1 MSKLLNEMYEEV
13 EREQINDKL
22 KEFVDGLSEE
32 EKGRLKKIV
41 NLSEDEPEEEPEEEL
56 EEEPAEAPE
65 ENTKEVTP
73 SEELVDEIIYND
85 MKRTEAFRSSKET
98 RHKSSADDQIDILD
112 LNDL

>member
-41 NLSEDEPEEEPEEEL
+41 NLSEDEPEEEEPEEEEPE
-56 EEEPAEAPE
+56 EEEPE
-65 ENTKEVTP
+65 E
-73 SEELVDEIIYND
+73 EE
-85 MKRTEAFRSSKET
+85 
-98 RHKSSADDQIDILD
+98 
-112 LNDL
+112 

>member
-41 NLSEDEPEEEPEEEL
+41 NLSEDEPEEEEEPEDEPEEEPEDEP
-56 EEEPAEAPE
+56 EEE
-65 ENTKEVTP
+65 
-73 SEELVDEIIYND
+73 
-85 MKRTEAFRSSKET
+85 
-98 RHKSSADDQIDILD
+98 
-112 LNDL
+112 

>member
-41 NLSEDEPEEEPEEEL
+41 NLSEDEPEEEPEEEPEDESEDEP
-56 EEEPAEAPE
+56 EEEE
-65 ENTKEVTP
+65 E
-73 SEELVDEIIYND
+73 
-85 MKRTEAFRSSKET
+85 
-98 RHKSSADDQIDILD
+98 
-112 LNDL
+112 

>member
-41 NLSEDEPEEEPEEEL
+41 NLSEDELEEEPEDEP
-56 EEEPAEAPE
+56 EEESEDEPE
-65 ENTKEVTP
+65 EE
-73 SEELVDEIIYND
+73 
-85 MKRTEAFRSSKET
+85 
-98 RHKSSADDQIDILD
+98 
-112 LNDL
+112 

>member
-41 NLSEDEPEEEPEEEL
+41 NLSEDELEEEPEDEPEEEPEDEPE
-56 EEEPAEAPE
+56 EEEPEDEPE
-65 ENTKEVTP
+65 EE
-73 SEELVDEIIYND
+73 
-85 MKRTEAFRSSKET
+85 
-98 RHKSSADDQIDILD
+98 
-112 LNDL
+112 

>member
-41 NLSEDEPEEEPEEEL
+41 NLSEDEPKEEPEEEPEDESEDEP
-56 EEEPAEAPE
+56 EEEE
-65 ENTKEVTP
+65 E
-73 SEELVDEIIYND
+73 
-85 MKRTEAFRSSKET
+85 
-98 RHKSSADDQIDILD
+98 
-112 LNDL
+112 

>member
-41 NLSEDEPEEEPEEEL
+41 NLSEDEPEEEEPEEEEPEEDEP
-56 EEEPAEAPE
+56 EEEE
-65 ENTKEVTP
+65 E
-73 SEELVDEIIYND
+73 
-85 MKRTEAFRSSKET
+85 
-98 RHKSSADDQIDILD
+98 
-112 LNDL
+112 

>member
-41 NLSEDEPEEEPEEEL
+41 NLSEDEPEEEPEDEPE
-56 EEEPAEAPE
+56 EEEPEDEPE
-65 ENTKEVTP
+65 EE
-73 SEELVDEIIYND
+73 
-85 MKRTEAFRSSKET
+85 
-98 RHKSSADDQIDILD
+98 
-112 LNDL
+112 

>member
-56 EEEPAEAPE
+56 EEEPEEEPE
-65 ENTKEVTP
+65 EE
-73 SEELVDEIIYND
+73 
-85 MKRTEAFRSSKET
+85 
-98 RHKSSADDQIDILD
+98 
-112 LNDL
+112 

>member
-22 KEFVDGLSEE
+22 KEFVDSLSEE

-56 EEEPAEAPE
+56 EEEPEEEPE
-65 ENTKEVTP
+65 EE
-73 SEELVDEIIYND
+73 
-85 MKRTEAFRSSKET
+85 
-98 RHKSSADDQIDILD
+98 
-112 LNDL
+112 